1 MKTLAYTLTFLTPAF
16 LGGAEQS
23 GRWRTPPVKA
33 LLRQWWRVAY
43 AADHGFKVDVDTMR
57 REEGLLFGNAWL
69 ENEFRK
75 SQVRIRLNRWD
86 EGGLERDQWSADVS
100 ITHPEV
106 KNREGK
112 LVPVGSALYM
122 GYGPLTYDNYRR
134 ATSLKANAAIQVEA
148 EAKLSLAVPEEH
160 APRIQRALWL
170 LDRYGTLGG
179 RSRNGW
185 GSFSLYPLP
194 LGEGW
199 GEGMTPPVRPWRDC
213 LDRDWP
219 HAVGKDDKGP
229 LVWQTAKAYDDWK
242 ALMRELAIIK
252 IGLRTQFVFPSVA
265 PPHPQPLERH
275 WLSYPITR
283 HTTQAFDRNAR
294 LPNTL
299 RFKVRRTSDSKLVGV
314 IFHAPCKP
322 PSDFRPVPTAI
333 QRTWETVHQLLDEL
347 TMTSVRTYSMVT
359 DASRRAQLKPNLDK
373 VVLERISE

>member
-1 MKTLAYTLTFLTPAF
+1 MRTLAYSLTFVTPAF
-16 LGGAEQS
+16 LGDAEQT

-33 LLRQWWRVAY
+33 LLRQWWRVVY
-43 AADHGFKVDVDTMR
+43 AADRNFSVDVKAMR

-69 ENEFRK
+69 ENEFCK
-75 SQVRIRLNRWD
+75 SQVRLRLDRWKSGD
-86 EGGLERDQWSADVS
+86 LRSWNGLEQPNVD
-100 ITHPEV
+100 HPEV
-106 KNREGK
+106 QRTNYK
-112 LVPVGSALYM
+112 VGPHAYL
-122 GYGPLTYDNYRR
+122 GYGPLDGRGGTKLNEKVK
-134 ATSLKANAAIQVEA
+134 TVVNVGECAN
-148 EAKLSLAVPEEH
+148 LSIAVPDKY
-160 APRIQRALWL
+160 APHIQQALWL
-170 LDRYGTLGG
+170 MDRYGTLGG

-322 PSDFRPVPTAI
+322 PSDFSPVPTAI